1 MPVLTFQAVPV
12 DKMRQYKVYEA
23 YYNEQHREP
32 GTSVEPE
39 LLNVTYEDTSA
50 KQQQQPQ
57 LTDEFREI
65 EDLFKARYQG
75 PARVILSIVRR
86 SGGKMDRYQRLIYPN
101 GQLGSSLYELV
112 RYAVIPPRTRKA
124 QPIDFAQFA
133 RLLREQSA
141 PSYILAKLGGADTAT
156 TVGVGVDMVAP
167 VNGGDRPWLALPQ

>member
-12 DKMRQYKVYEA
+12 DKMRQYKEYEA
-23 YYNEQHREP
+23 YYREQHKEP
-32 GTSVEPE
+32 GTTLEPE
-39 LLNVTYEDTSA
+39 MLNVTYEDTSA
-50 KQQQQPQ
+50 KQPQ

-86 SGGKMDRYQRLIYPN
+86 AGGKMDRYQRLIYPN

-112 RYAVIPPRTRKA
+112 RYAIIPARSRKA
-124 QPIDFAQFA
+124 QPIDFTQFA

-141 PSYILAKLGGADTAT
+141 PSYILAKLGGAD
-156 TVGVGVDMVAP
+156 VLVVDTVAP
-167 VNGGDRPWLALPQ
+167 VNGDMPWLRLPQ